1 MPLLFVRGADGHRRL
16 NGVQDPPRG
25 YNKNSGDYVGALVCS
40 SEEWGG
46 LDGGIKSLKSSYHKE
61 AQAKGH
67 VF

>member
-1 MPLLFVRGADGHRRL
+1 MPLLSVRGADGHRRL
-16 NGVQDPPRG
+16 KGVQESLRG
-25 YNKNSGDYVGALVCS
+25 YNKNLGDYVGALVCS

-46 LDGGIKSLKSSYHKE
+46 LGGGIKSLTSSYHKE

>member
-1 MPLLFVRGADGHRRL
+1 M
-16 NGVQDPPRG
+16 QDPPRG

-61 AQAKGH
+61 AQPKGH